1 MQKRNNKC
9 TLSPSS
15 LQRKRTHKFL
25 TQNDFEIKQGSWT
38 REETYLIEAVMSF
51 LSSASIVLSD
61 ENITK
66 MYSFVALVPSH
77 VQQIVSQKGR

>member
-1 MQKRNNKC
+1 MQKRNIKC

-15 LQRKRTHKFL
+15 LQRKR
-25 TQNDFEIKQGSWT
+25 QNDFEIKQGSWT

-61 ENITK
+61 ENVTK

>member
-1 MQKRNNKC
+1 MQKRNIKC

-15 LQRKRTHKFL
+15 LQRKR
-25 TQNDFEIKQGSWT
+25 QNDFEIKQGSWT

-61 ENITK
+61 ENVTK
-66 MYSFVALVPSH
+66 MYSFVALVPLH